1 MFSGRIVGNNDGC
14 SASGNGL
21 TKGARI
27 VTLIA
32 KEDFAQRRCREQ
44 VGRGRDVRDVAC
56 AEPKDAQ
63 PPYTI
68 ADRVDLSGA
77 AAARAAD
84 RLRRRPPFPPAAER
98 CAFTAELSIMA
109 TSAGPASAS
118 A

>member
-1 MFSGRIVGNNDGC
+1 MFSGRIVGNNNERSTNGK
-14 SASGNGL
+14 GL

-32 KEDFAQRRCREQ
+32 KEDFAQRRCGEQ
-44 VGRGRDVRDVAC
+44 VGRGRDARDVAC

-63 PPYTI
+63 PPYTM
-68 ADRVDLSGA
+68 ADRVDLGGA
-77 AAARAAD
+77 AAARTAD

-109 TSAGPASAS
+109 TPAGPASAS